1 MNDVLIETYCKKLLD
16 CLINDSMT
24 NDILV
29 KNFDLKMLSYY
40 GHEDI

>member
-1 MNDVLIETYCKKLLD
+1 MMYLLKHIVKN

-24 NDILV
+24 NVILV

-40 GHEDI
+40 GHVDI